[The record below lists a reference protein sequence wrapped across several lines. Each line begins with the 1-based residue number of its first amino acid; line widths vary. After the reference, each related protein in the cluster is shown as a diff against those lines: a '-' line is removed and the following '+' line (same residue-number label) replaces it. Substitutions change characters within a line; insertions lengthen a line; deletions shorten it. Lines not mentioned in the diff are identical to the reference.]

1 MVNLI
6 DQSDQEVEKAMR
18 LCHDRLPKL
27 WDRDS
32 IFSLIKNLENTIFSI
47 NFSAITDCT
56 SDFSFYLYPYINNKH
71 YF

>member
-18 LCHDRLPKL
+18 LRHDRLPKL

-32 IFSLIKNLENTIFSI
+32 IFSLIKNLENIIFSI
-47 NFSAITDCT
+47 NF
-56 SDFSFYLYPYINNKH
+56 
-71 YF
+71 

>member
-18 LCHDRLPKL
+18 LCQDRLPKL

-32 IFSLIKNLENTIFSI
+32 IFSLIKNLENIIFSI
-47 NFSAITDCT
+47 NF
-56 SDFSFYLYPYINNKH
+56 
-71 YF
+71 